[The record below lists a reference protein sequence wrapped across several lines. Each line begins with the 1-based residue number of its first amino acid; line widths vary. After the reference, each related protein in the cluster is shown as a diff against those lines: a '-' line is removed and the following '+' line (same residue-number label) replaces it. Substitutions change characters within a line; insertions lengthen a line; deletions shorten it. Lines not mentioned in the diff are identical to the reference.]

1 MDDSGSAGESLD
13 PPRDSDPPAS
23 PTVVDPLASPST
35 GMPVHV
41 LPAAS
46 AAGDSTGYDLAVV
59 PARAR
64 RATGVPQSLEDTELP
79 QCSESS
85 FDA

>member
-35 GMPVHV
+35 GMLVHV
-41 LPAAS
+41 LPA
-46 AAGDSTGYDLAVV
+46 AAGDSTGYVV